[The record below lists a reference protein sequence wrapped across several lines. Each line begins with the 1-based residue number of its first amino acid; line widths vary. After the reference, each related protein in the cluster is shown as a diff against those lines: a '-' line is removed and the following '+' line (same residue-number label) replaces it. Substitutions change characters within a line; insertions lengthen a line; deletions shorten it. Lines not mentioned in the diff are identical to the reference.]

1 MQITEQIIERIA
13 RKVFNAMFAPAIR
26 QSGVVGSGAS
36 VQYAVEAGHANSA
49 DNADTVDGFH
59 ATGLFRKVPNTRDIN
74 FADGND
80 KNGIIYVNVNADGGT
95 TDGFWTNYGS
105 VLNLSHTA
113 ANWQFGVD
121 AYDVLKFRSRWWS
134 GGDHDWTDWKTVLLN
149 AAGTVNVGGALTG
162 TTNLTMSG
170 VIKIGNIYIGAQSDY
185 IEIYKLDAN
194 NNKIAASLCAYG
206 GVSALGVG
214 SGGGGGGGST
224 TLAGLN
230 DVTLTDLDGGQI
242 LVYDSTSNH
251 WVNQDKT
258 FAFANLTG
266 SLSGAQ
272 LIAGINNLG
281 IGSSDATGDDYLI
294 AQYAGGNSTTPVN
307 TNYYRRPVSKVV
319 NATVVKAAL
328 GVGTGTTKFL
338 REDGTWQEPTVNL
351 NNYVTLDGNQ
361 DITGIKTFGD
371 GKLALSGG
379 ENCDITNKRWSN
391 GTLYNNNDSA
401 VLGQDYAIRNAIRF
415 RWYNTYWNIGNIR
428 GSSTNTVGFG
438 IALENSEG
446 THLLDCFRVTSSA
459 AYVCGN
465 TVIHSGNI
473 SGQSVNY
480 ATNAGN
486 ADTLDD
492 FHAKRFGISYKFTA
506 SAASGG
512 KWHRLGDYVT
522 DGDSSVFAIDIYS
535 GSGYNSHAR
544 QNALARIIVKDGYQ
558 TTQSATNSVGITVEQ
573 FVYDFDVKCVAV
585 ATAHN
590 AGALWVYLP
599 HQYPSGVYSISG
611 IYNSWTHNSGYSDD
625 TTDDMEAES
634 NQEATGYFAYL
645 DRLAGGNVTG
655 ALVKTTGHLMM
666 LGQVDNSSTSGATQ
680 IVFGKRTIE
689 NGVVTD
695 TQRVAIS
702 SNTNALIINPSTS
715 STTGQIILGVNGVGS
730 TFGGN
735 VGIGT
740 AASSLYRLQVDGQI
754 YTNNSIHVVNS
765 AAAVFVGTSTT
776 ARISLHW
783 ASHNNNIRGLYDYT
797 NAWLIGTDGT
807 KSFLMK
813 GNVGIGTDSP
823 QYKLHVAGDI
833 YATGGVSALSDIRQ
847 KDVITFKYAPDLNE
861 IAFAPII
868 RYTMKDDEQKREH
881 VGSIAQYWRSVMPE
895 AVNEA
900 KDGTLSMQYGV
911 IALTS
916 VIALAREVRKLKAE
930 INRLKNK

>member
-13 RKVFNAMFAPAIR
+13 RKVFSAMFAPAIR

-59 ATGLFRKVPNTRDIN
+59 ATGLFRKVPNSRDIN

-80 KNGIIYVNVNADGGT
+80 KNGIIYVNVNADGGS
-95 TDGFWTNYGS
+95 TDGFWTSYGS
-105 VLNLSHTA
+105 VLNMSHTA

-121 AYDVLKFRSRWWS
+121 YNGILKYRSRWWS
-134 GGDHDWTDWKTVLLN
+134 GGTGEGHDWTDWKTVLLN

-230 DVTLTDLDGGQI
+230 DVTLTNLDGGQI
-242 LVYDSTSNH
+242 LVYDSTSSH

-281 IGSSDATGDDYLI
+281 IGSSDACVEDYLI
-294 AQYAGGNSTTPVN
+294 AQYAGGNITTPVN

-338 REDGTWQEPTVNL
+338 REDGTWANISV
-351 NNYVTLDGNQ
+351 
-361 DITGIKTFGD
+361 
-371 GKLALSGG
+371 A
-379 ENCDITNKRWSN
+379 WS
-391 GTLYNNNDSA
+391 
-401 VLGQDYAIRNAIRF
+401 
-415 RWYNTYWNIGNIR
+415 
-428 GSSTNTVGFG
+428 
-438 IALENSEG
+438 
-446 THLLDCFRVTSSA
+446 
-459 AYVCGN
+459 
-465 TVIHSGNI
+465 NI
-473 SGQSVNY
+473 SGTPTTLAGYGITDAVASGTAVLVSSTEQTVASTIGTMSKGILEFYRSSGDHY
-480 ATNAGN
+480 AMIGFANAGGTGGAKQTLGFIGFKSGGQN
-486 ADTLDD
+486 QLAFRTADGANTYTI
-492 FHAKRFGISYKFTA
+492 FHEGNFNVSHLSVSYEMPV
-506 SAASGG
+506 SATEGG
-512 KWHRLGDYVT
+512 KWHRLGNYVT
-522 DGDSSVFAIDIYS
+522 AGDNKVFIIEIYS
-535 GSGYNSHAR
+535 GTGYNSNAS
-544 QNALARIIVKDGYQ
+544 QNSIARIMVKDGWQ
-558 TTQSATNSVGITVEQ
+558 STRSATNSVGITVEQ
-573 FVYDFDVKCVAV
+573 FAYDFDVKCIAV
-585 ATAHN
+585 ATDHN

-599 HQYPSGVYSISG
+599 FQYSNGVYTISG
-611 IYNSWTHNSGYSDD
+611 YFNSWQNNWGTSDD
-625 TTDDMEAES
+625 TTTEPTS
-634 NQEATGYFAYL
+634 NQRDTGYFAYL
-645 DRLAGGNVTG
+645 NRLAGGKIDG

-715 STTGQIILGVNGVGS
+715 STTGQIVLGVNGVGS

-735 VGIGT
+735 VGIG
-740 AASSLYRLQVDGQI
+740 AGASSSYQLYVGGKI
-754 YTNNSIHVVNS
+754 YATDNMYVIKSGS
-765 AAAVFVGTSTT
+765 ASVMSVGSSM
-776 ARISLHW
+776 ANRMSLEW
-783 ASHNNNIRGLYDYT
+783 NTDSVRGLYDT
-797 NAWLIGTDGT
+797 SLAWVIAYNGTDT
-807 KSFLMK
+807 YLNA
-813 GNVGIGTDSP
+813 GNVGIGTSSP
-823 QYKLHVAGDI
+823 SYKLHVAGSI

-868 RYTMKDDEQKREH
+868 RYTIKDDEQKREH